1 MERYLL
7 VDYWAQIVRNYKDSE
22 RKEYNRESRDTE
34 ELAKFILDYA
44 TWTHFRQYKLFQQRR
59 GEEYETLFVRL
70 EEAGHDLEAAK
81 RMILDDEFWNTMLEL
96 AE

>member
-22 RKEYNRESRDTE
+22 RKDYNREPRDTE

-81 RMILDDEFWNTMLEL
+81 RMILDDEFWNTTLEL

>member
-7 VDYWAQIVRNYKDSE
+7 QDYWSQIVRNFKDSE
-22 RKEYNRESRDTE
+22 RENHKRENRQTE

-44 TWTHFRQYKLFQQRR
+44 TWTTFRQYNLFQQRR
-59 GEEYETLFVRL
+59 GEEFETLLAQV
-70 EEAGHDLEAAK
+70 EEADHDLEAAK
-81 RMILDDEFWNTMLEL
+81 RMIYDDEFWEATLEL

>member
-1 MERYLL
+1 MERYLR
-7 VDYWAQIVRNYKDSE
+7 VDYWAQIVRNFKDSE
-22 RKEYNRESRDTE
+22 RKEYGREHRDTE

-59 GEEYETLFVRL
+59 GEEYELLFVRL

-81 RMILDDEFWNTMLEL
+81 RMILDDEFWTATLDL